1 MNATL
6 FQDPLAHT
14 PAPQQTQDP
23 AAHAPALIFTA
34 PTASIDDEV
43 RATVTRKARDYNAT
57 QGATRS
63 PSKPAPT
70 AKDDIAAELAAALAG
85 DKPLKARR

>member
-1 MNATL
+1 MNADL

-14 PAPQQTQDP
+14 PAPQQTRDT

-34 PTASIDDEV
+34 PAGSIDDDV
-43 RATVTRKARDYNAT
+43 RATLDRKARHFNTT
-57 QGATRS
+57 QGAARS

-70 AKDDIAAELAAALAG
+70 AKDEIAAELAAALAG